1 MTLELAQRLVSDEA
15 LPRRVVEAAL
25 LHHAKERMP
34 FVASLLELYP
44 HYAPAVTNALDLT
57 SGPPADDLSPDPH
70 LMARLPVGLCSQLFG
85 FPIGIT
91 SSSGVV
97 DVLVVD
103 PLDEHIEAEFRFH
116 LGTRVRL
123 VRGRLDHV
131 SRELLELE
139 GEQGP
144 HTARQD
150 LLHMNE
156 PVAHS
161 NPPIP
166 LTRLAG
172 DGQEGQPGTHRGVA
186 PPAAVERVGV
196 RPSPPP
202 KVEPDDVDPE
212 DGHAALFDTS
222 EEVPQS
228 NRMSLFAPSSD
239 DLQEALSEL
248 AVAEDPDNVVDALI
262 VGLRRISKE
271 VVVFSVRGDRFR
283 SRGRTDLLSQP
294 RRDASI
300 EIGPGNTALAR
311 AIEMGQYLG
320 PLAEKSAELGFLDQ
334 NYDEVCVTRVDV
346 MERPALVIFAAG
358 FLSAYD
364 VSLRSDHL
372 ARAAADSLMRIV
384 LAKKR

>member
-1 MTLELAQRLVSDEA
+1 MTLLLAQRLVSDEA

-25 LHHAKERMP
+25 LHHAKERLP
-34 FVASLLELYP
+34 FVASLIELYP
-44 HYAPAVTNALDLT
+44 HHAAAVTNALDLA
-57 SGPPADDLSPDPH
+57 SGPPADDLSPDAH
-70 LMARLPVGLCSQLFG
+70 LMARLPIGLCSQLFG

-116 LGTRVRL
+116 LSTSVRL

-131 SRELLELE
+131 SRELLALE
-139 GEQGP
+139 GEHGP
-144 HTARQD
+144 RTARQD
-150 LLHMNE
+150 LLRMNE
-156 PVAHS
+156 PIAHS

-166 LTRLAG
+166 LTRLVG

-186 PPAAVERVGV
+186 PPAAVDQVGV
-196 RPSPPP
+196 RPSPQRA
-202 KVEPDDVDPE
+202 EPDDGNPSEAD
-212 DGHAALFDTS
+212 ATLFDTG
-222 EEVPQS
+222 EAVPQN

-271 VVVFSVRGDRFR
+271 IVVFSVRGDRFR
-283 SRGRTDLLSQP
+283 SRGRSDSLSQP

-311 AIEMGQYLG
+311 AVETGQYLG
-320 PLAEKSAELGFLDQ
+320 PLVEKSAELAFLEQD
-334 NYDEVCVTRVDV
+334 YEEVCVTRVDV
-346 MERPALVIFAAG
+346 MERPLLVIFAAG

-372 ARAAADSLMRIV
+372 ARAASDALMRIV